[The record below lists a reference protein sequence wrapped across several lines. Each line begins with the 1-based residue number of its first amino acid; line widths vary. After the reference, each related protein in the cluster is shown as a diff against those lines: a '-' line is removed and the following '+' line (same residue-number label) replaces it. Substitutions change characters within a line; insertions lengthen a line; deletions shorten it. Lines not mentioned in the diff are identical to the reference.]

1 LKSKKERY
9 SPIQKFEEKCMCVC
23 YNPRIVSRDRAFHI
37 QILLCSLLRT
47 AVLLCFLLHLFPLSY
62 ACDEELRTVS
72 IKVAADE
79 EFRSQS
85 DWQLK
90 AKRLISR
97 SSARFKNEFS
107 IRFHIEKFVF
117 WNSDNSADSLFELLH
132 DLRKKISHEGCDV
145 VMGLTSQGQ
154 QGMEFEY
161 SGIAAYLNSTV
172 LLRELPSESTME
184 RMMAHEFGH
193 LFGAADLHEKGSLMD
208 EEKPGEKF
216 DTFTRSLIVLNKQ
229 RDFNPY
235 VFPLSEGKL
244 DKAAALYKKRKSL
257 GLREDSVGMLLAVFY
272 LEMEDYSSMME
283 ECLDLIGKNPDS
295 PEAHNLMGIVLRR
308 TGRIDEAVVEYEK
321 ALALQARFPEL
332 HYNLGIALMKK
343 GLLEKAIGEF
353 KEAVRLYPRYAKAYV
368 NLGHVYV
375 EMNRADDAERECRR
389 ALEINPRSSEALST
403 LGAALILKENYEEA
417 ERISHKALEINP
429 RLFGPHNSLGSI
441 YVHCGRI
448 DEAVNEYKTAIKMK
462 SDYPEAHYNLG
473 RAYFLKGMLG
483 EARKEFLEAV
493 RLRPDYDKAYCSLAA
508 VFLRLDELDQAVR
521 ECRSALEINPDNSV
535 AHFNLAHA
543 LYRQGSYKQAEKECR
558 KSMVLGLEVPQCYS
572 LLGIILEETGKR
584 REARKQ
590 FLKALDLNPQ
600 FVEAHLNLANLYF
613 KDKNFSKSEAH
624 YKKVL
629 KIHPLNGQVCHY
641 LALVYFYLKDYDL
654 SLAYVKKA
662 EGLGI
667 IVNPDFKKDLFK
679 KIGKKIYQ

>member
-1 LKSKKERY
+1 
-9 SPIQKFEEKCMCVC
+9 MCVC

-308 TGRIDEAVVEYEK
+308 TGRIDEAVAEYEK

-343 GLLEKAIGEF
+343 GLLEKA
-353 KEAVRLYPRYAKAYV
+353 R
-368 NLGHVYV
+368 
-375 EMNRADDAERECRR
+375 
-389 ALEINPRSSEALST
+389 
-403 LGAALILKENYEEA
+403 
-417 ERISHKALEINP
+417 
-429 RLFGPHNSLGSI
+429 
-441 YVHCGRI
+441 
-448 DEAVNEYKTAIKMK
+448 
-462 SDYPEAHYNLG
+462 
-473 RAYFLKGMLG
+473 
-483 EARKEFLEAV
+483 
-493 RLRPDYDKAYCSLAA
+493 
-508 VFLRLDELDQAVR
+508 RLDEIGLDHGELSRAHRHIIVSGGEPR
-521 ECRSALEINPDNSV
+521 LIDFESASTERRVSNITSLTQYLFINRRMRRLISRVIEPPEIQP
-535 AHFNLAHA
+535 LIEA
-543 LYRQGSYKQAEKECR
+543 LKRYKQEPSEENYR
-558 KSMVLGLEVPQCYS
+558 RILEVC
-572 LLGIILEETGKR
+572 
-584 REARKQ
+584 
-590 FLKALDLNPQ
+590 
-600 FVEAHLNLANLYF
+600 
-613 KDKNFSKSEAH
+613 
-624 YKKVL
+624 
-629 KIHPLNGQVCHY
+629 
-641 LALVYFYLKDYDL
+641 
-654 SLAYVKKA
+654 
-662 EGLGI
+662 GL
-667 IVNPDFKKDLFK
+667 
-679 KIGKKIYQ
+679 